1 MTLVNSRFSSS
12 RGFTLLEIVVAMTI
26 VGLGVVTLLE
36 VFSSGLRLGA
46 RSQDRTE
53 VITQGRQVMDQFL
66 AGRTLAEGTV
76 QGIIGE
82 NGRWKL
88 QVQPVRTAEELSLGN
103 DWELKEIALD
113 IIVPESSS
121 ERRVEL
127 RTLRLV
133 KKGNPR

>member
-1 MTLVNSRFSSS
+1 MTLVNSRFRSS

-88 QVQPVRTAEELSLGN
+88 QVQPVRSAEELSLGN

-133 KKGNPR
+133 KKGNP